1 MYWTL
6 IKAGV
11 LRKKVR
17 SVLTVL
23 SVSIAF
29 LLFGLL
35 QAASPI
41 FTGQM
46 DGLRADLVMTMS
58 RYSMVGKIPY
68 SHVEFIKEIEEVE
81 SVLYMDYIT
90 SVSQDSMLDG
100 ITVAMGGDIEIY
112 ERFKISNEDLKAFRN
127 LKIGALVGEA
137 FAIEKDISIGDRVFV
152 KSLSMNADGT
162 YDWEFEVVGL
172 YNSSPKADE
181 MGIVVNYDYFEDSR
195 ISDKGTVAVIVSKV
209 SNPEFAD
216 VISQKIDDEF
226 TNSSWATRS
235 GPESQLAASMMAE
248 FGDIELIIN
257 AILSAV
263 FFTILLVTGNTISQS
278 VRERTTDLAVLKTL
292 GYQDNQIFIMVLL
305 EALFLILLGVF
316 TGLGMSLLSIPA
328 INAAS
333 GGLMEGLFFL
343 TTEKLLLACFIGV
356 LVSFVSSIMPA
367 YKALNLKV
375 VDALRSD

>member
-248 FGDIELIIN
+248 FRDIELIIN

>member
-305 EALFLILLGVF
+305 ESLFLILLGIF

>member
-112 ERFKISNEDLKAFRN
+112 ERFKISNEDLKAFKN

-333 GGLMEGLFFL
+333 GGLIEGLFFL

>member
-68 SHVEFIKEIEEVE
+68 SHVEFIKEIEGVE

-112 ERFKISNEDLKAFRN
+112 ERFKISNEDRKAFKT

-195 ISDKGTVAVIVSKV
+195 ISNKGTVAAIVSKV

-235 GPESQLAASMMAE
+235 GPESQLAASMMAD

-305 EALFLILLGVF
+305 ESLFLILLGVF

>member
-58 RYSMVGKIPY
+58 RFSMVGKIPY

-112 ERFKISNEDLKAFRN
+112 ERFKISNEDLKAFKN

-195 ISDKGTVAVIVSKV
+195 ISDKGTVAVIISKV

-216 VISQKIDDEF
+216 IISQKIDNEF

-235 GPESQLAASMMAE
+235 GPESQLAASIMAD

-305 EALFLILLGVF
+305 ESLFLILLGVF

>member
-68 SHVEFIKEIEEVE
+68 SHVEFIKEIEGVE

>member
-68 SHVEFIKEIEEVE
+68 SHVEFIKEIEGVE

-195 ISDKGTVAVIVSKV
+195 TSDKGTVAVIISKV

-216 VISQKIDDEF
+216 VISQKIDNEF

-235 GPESQLAASMMAE
+235 GPESQLAASIMAD

>member
-68 SHVEFIKEIEEVE
+68 SHVEFIKEIEGVE

-112 ERFKISNEDLKAFRN
+112 ERFKISNEDRKAFKT

-195 ISDKGTVAVIVSKV
+195 ISNKGTVAAIVSKV

>member
-195 ISDKGTVAVIVSKV
+195 TSDKGTVAVIISKV

-216 VISQKIDDEF
+216 VISQKIDNEF

>member
-112 ERFKISNEDLKAFRN
+112 ERFKISNEDLKAFKN

-195 ISDKGTVAVIVSKV
+195 VSDKGTVAVIISKV

-216 VISQKIDDEF
+216 IISQKIDNEF

-235 GPESQLAASMMAE
+235 GPESQLAASIMAD

>member
-112 ERFKISNEDLKAFRN
+112 ERFKISNEDLKAFKN

-195 ISDKGTVAVIVSKV
+195 ISDKGTVAIIVSKV

>member
-112 ERFKISNEDLKAFRN
+112 ERFKISNEDRKAFKT

-195 ISDKGTVAVIVSKV
+195 ISNKGTVAAIVSKV

>member
-58 RYSMVGKIPY
+58 RFSMVGKIPY

-112 ERFKISNEDLKAFRN
+112 ERFKISNEDLKAFKN

-333 GGLMEGLFFL
+333 GGLIEGLFFL

>member
-100 ITVAMGGDIEIY
+100 ITVAMGGDIQIY
-112 ERFKISNEDLKAFRN
+112 ERFKISNEDLKAFKN

-235 GPESQLAASMMAE
+235 GPESQLAASMMSE

>member
-58 RYSMVGKIPY
+58 RFSMVGKIPY

-112 ERFKISNEDLKAFRN
+112 ERFKISNEDLKAFKN

>member
-58 RYSMVGKIPY
+58 RFSMVGKIPY

>member
-195 ISDKGTVAVIVSKV
+195 ISNKGTVAAIVSKV

-248 FGDIELIIN
+248 LGDIELIIN

>member
-17 SVLTVL
+17 SMLTVL

-100 ITVAMGGDIEIY
+100 ITVAMGGDIQIY
-112 ERFKISNEDLKAFRN
+112 ERFKISNEDLKAFKN

>member
-68 SHVEFIKEIEEVE
+68 SHVEFIKEIEGVE

-112 ERFKISNEDLKAFRN
+112 ERFKISNEDRKAFKT

-195 ISDKGTVAVIVSKV
+195 ISNKGTVAAIVSKV

-248 FGDIELIIN
+248 LGDIELIIN

-305 EALFLILLGVF
+305 ESLFLILLGIF

>member
-1 MYWTL
+1 
-6 IKAGV
+6 
-11 LRKKVR
+11 
-17 SVLTVL
+17 
-23 SVSIAF
+23 
-29 LLFGLL
+29 
-35 QAASPI
+35 
-41 FTGQM
+41 
-46 DGLRADLVMTMS
+46 MTMS

-112 ERFKISNEDLKAFRN
+112 ERFKISNEDLKAFKN

>member
-68 SHVEFIKEIEEVE
+68 SHVEFIKEIEGVE

-263 FFTILLVTGNTISQS
+263 FFTILLVTANTISQS

>member
-58 RYSMVGKIPY
+58 RFSMVGKIPY

-90 SVSQDSMLDG
+90 SVSQDSMFDG

-112 ERFKISNEDLKAFRN
+112 ERFKISNEDLKAFKN

-195 ISDKGTVAVIVSKV
+195 VSDKGTVAVIISKV

-216 VISQKIDDEF
+216 VISQKIDNEF

-235 GPESQLAASMMAE
+235 GPESQLAASIMAD

-305 EALFLILLGVF
+305 ESLFLILLGVF

-333 GGLMEGLFFL
+333 GGLIEGLFFL

>member
-68 SHVEFIKEIEEVE
+68 SHVEFIKEIEGVE

-235 GPESQLAASMMAE
+235 GPESQLAASIMAD

-305 EALFLILLGVF
+305 ESLFLILLGIF

>member
-112 ERFKISNEDLKAFRN
+112 ERFKISNEDLKAFKN

-137 FAIEKDISIGDRVFV
+137 FAIEKGISIGDRVFV

-333 GGLMEGLFFL
+333 GGLIEGLFFL

>member
-112 ERFKISNEDLKAFRN
+112 ERFKISNEDLKAFKN

-195 ISDKGTVAVIVSKV
+195 ISDKGTVAVIISKV

-216 VISQKIDDEF
+216 VISQKIDNEF

-235 GPESQLAASMMAE
+235 GPESQLAASIMAD

>member
-68 SHVEFIKEIEEVE
+68 SHVEFIKEIEGVE

-195 ISDKGTVAVIVSKV
+195 ISNKGTVAAIVSKV

-248 FGDIELIIN
+248 LGDIELIIN

>member
-112 ERFKISNEDLKAFRN
+112 ERFKISNEDRKAFKT

-195 ISDKGTVAVIVSKV
+195 ISNKGTVAAIVSKV

-248 FGDIELIIN
+248 LGDIELIIN

>member
-58 RYSMVGKIPY
+58 RFSMVGKIPY
-68 SHVEFIKEIEEVE
+68 SHVEFIKEIEGVE

-195 ISDKGTVAVIVSKV
+195 ISNKGTVAAIVSKV

-235 GPESQLAASMMAE
+235 GPESQLAASIMAD

>member
-112 ERFKISNEDLKAFRN
+112 ERFKISNEDRKAFKT

>member
-112 ERFKISNEDLKAFRN
+112 ERFKISNEDLKAFKN

-137 FAIEKDISIGDRVFV
+137 FAIEKDISKGDRVFV

-333 GGLMEGLFFL
+333 GGLIEGLFFL